1 MSNGR
6 LLQHQR
12 WSSCDLAQFAKWP
25 FSTDSS
31 LVTVIVVI
39 TIYVVVVV
47 VVRIQTSGGQFR
59 LGRTTN
65 SHKHTH
71 THVYRYSNV
80 FIVIIPGFGIDAVC
94 LFVCFFLLVFSIR
107 CVTTMNDSVSLSVS
121 VDLAAITYANQASH
135 VEDLLNEENNPMKC
149 IYCFAHLAE
158 R

>member
-1 MSNGR
+1 M
-6 LLQHQR
+6 LLLLLSFVFKR
-12 WSSCDLAQFAKWP
+12 VVANF
-25 FSTDSS
+25 DSAEQQ
-31 LVTVIVVI
+31 IH
-39 TIYVVVVV
+39 
-47 VVRIQTSGGQFR
+47 
-59 LGRTTN
+59 TN
-65 SHKHTH
+65 TH

-107 CVTTMNDSVSLSVS
+107 YVTTMNDSVSLSVS